1 MNNVKLSNAAL
12 EALSKEAIQIA
23 AAQIAAERLAGSD
36 ELEQRAQAR
45 KHLLPFTTYT
55 KPEYDVNWHHSAIA
69 NVLNDVVRGLLPAS
83 DPDYLYNA
91 PKRVILCAPPQT
103 GKSELVSR
111 RLPAYA
117 FGRIPDLTVIGTS
130 YGADLASLMNRD
142 IQRVISDD
150 KYRHVFPNT
159 RLNDVNIRSTSQGQY
174 LRNSDIFEI
183 VNYSGRYRSAGV
195 GGGITGMGMRLGIID
210 DPFKDQM
217 EAQSETIR
225 NNVWEWYTTTF
236 YTRNGKNGAIVIM
249 HTRWHEDDLVG
260 RLLELQKNDP
270 NADKWLVLSFPAIL
284 DDETQRSNL
293 DHREFGE
300 ALWSNKYDLDALA
313 KMKAN
318 DPDGFEALQQQRPTK
333 PGGSLLPRI
342 CFQIIE
348 GFQYFSDMVLI
359 RYWDKAGTEGSGA
372 YTAGVLMCY
381 DPQRRFGVSF
391 IIIDVQRVQF
401 EAYAREKLIRQT
413 AILDSQQFRN
423 SVSVW
428 LEQEP
433 GSGGKESAANTVLNT
448 LMGFA
453 AFSETV
459 SNQGDKQIRAHP
471 LSIQV
476 KASNVGLVAGT
487 WNEAYLQEAE
497 KFPRGKYKDQID
509 ASSGA
514 FNKLAITLEELQSY
528 TLVDDEE
535 SELGYAISPY

>member
-1 MNNVKLSNAAL
+1 M
-12 EALSKEAIQIA
+12 
-23 AAQIAAERLAGSD
+23 ERQAGKP
-36 ELEQRAQAR
+36 ELQAR
-45 KHLLPFTTYT
+45 IDARTDLLKFTQYT
-55 KPEYDVNWHHSAIA
+55 KPDYETNWHHSAICA
-69 NVLNDVVRGLLPAS
+69 VLNDVVRGLLPYNH
-83 DPDYLYNA
+83 PDYLHDA

-130 YGADLASLMNRD
+130 YGADLASMMNRD
-142 IQRVISDD
+142 IQRVISSDE
-150 KYRHVFPNT
+150 YHNVFPNT
-159 RLNDVNIRSTSQGQY
+159 KLNDVNIRSTSQGQY

-183 VNYSGRYRSAGV
+183 VNHAGRYRSAGV

-284 DDETQRSNL
+284 DDESQRSAL
-293 DHREFGE
+293 DHREFGA
-300 ALWSNKYDLDALA
+300 ALWPNKYDLDALA
-313 KMKAN
+313 KMRAN

-342 CFQIIE
+342 GFQIIE
-348 GFQYFSDMVLI
+348 QFQWFEDMVLV
-359 RYWDKAGTEGSGA
+359 RYWDKAGTEGAGA

-381 DPQRRFGVSF
+381 DPNRRYGVSY
-391 IIIDVQRVQF
+391 IIIDIKRVQF
-401 EAYAREKLIRQT
+401 EAFAREQLIRQT
-413 AILDSQQFRN
+413 AVLDYQMYRGY
-423 SVSVW
+423 VHIW
-428 LEQEP
+428 MEQEP
-433 GSGGKESAANTVLNT
+433 GSGGKESATNTVINT
-448 LMGFA
+448 LVGFNA
-453 AFSETV
+453 RSETV
-459 SNQGDKQIRAHP
+459 SNKGDKQLRAHP

-476 KASNVGLVAGT
+476 KASNVGLVAAE
-487 WNEAYLQEAE
+487 WNEPFLQESE
-497 KFPRGKYKDQID
+497 KFPRGKYKDQVD
-509 ASSGA
+509 GASGA
-514 FNKLAITLEELQSY
+514 FNKLAITWEEMQSVLY
-528 TLVDDEE
+528 VDEDEAE
-535 SELGYAISPY
+535 YGYSISPY

>member
-1 MNNVKLSNAAL
+1 M
-12 EALSKEAIQIA
+12 QIA
-23 AAQIAAERLAGSD
+23 LQQHNDARRIGSV
-36 ELEQRAQAR
+36 ELERRQVAR

-55 KPEYDVNWHHSAIA
+55 KPEYDVNWHHRAIA
-69 NVLNDVVRGLLPAS
+69 NVLNDVVRGLLPIS
-83 DPDYLYNA
+83 DHDYLANA
-91 PKRVILCAPPQT
+91 PNRVILCSPPQT

-130 YGADLASLMNRD
+130 YGADLASMMNRD
-142 IQRVISDD
+142 IQRIISGDE
-150 KYRHVFPNT
+150 YRNVFPNT
-159 RLNDVNIRSTSQGQY
+159 RLNEVNIRSTSQGQY

-183 VNYSGRYRSAGV
+183 VNHAGRYRSAGV

-236 YTRNGKNGAIVIM
+236 YTRLGKSGAIVIM

-260 RLLELQKNDP
+260 RLLELQKTDP
-270 NADKWLVLSFPAIL
+270 KADKWLVLSFPAIL
-284 DDETQRSNL
+284 DDESQRSNL

-300 ALWSNKYDLDALA
+300 ALWPNKYDLDALA

-318 DPDGFEALQQQRPTK
+318 DPDGFEALQQQRPVK
-333 PGGSLLPRI
+333 PGGSLLPRV

-348 GFQYFSDMVLI
+348 GFQYFDDMVLV
-359 RYWDKAGTEGSGA
+359 RYWDKAGTEGAGA
-372 YTAGVLMCY
+372 FTAGVLMCY

-391 IIIDVQRVQF
+391 IIVDVQRVQF

-413 AILDSQQFRN
+413 AILDAQQFRS
-423 SVSVW
+423 SVSIW

-448 LMGFA
+448 LVGFS

-471 LSIQV
+471 FSIQV
-476 KASNVGLVAGT
+476 KASNVGLAVAN
-487 WNEAYLQEAE
+487 WNEPYLQEAE

-509 ASSGA
+509 GSSGA
-514 FNKLAITLEELQSY
+514 FNKLAITLEEIQSY
-528 TLVDDEE
+528 IYQDEQE
-535 SELGYAISPY
+535 GVLGYAISEY

>member
-1 MNNVKLSNAAL
+1 MKAL
-12 EALSKEAIQIA
+12 VIEATQIA
-23 AAQIAAERLAGSD
+23 KQQFDMDRQAGKP
-36 ELEQRAQAR
+36 ELQSRVDAR
-45 KHLLPFTTYT
+45 TDLLRFTQYT
-55 KPEYDVNWHHSAIA
+55 KPDYDTNWHHRAIA
-69 NVLNDVVRGLLPAS
+69 NVLNDVVRGLLPMS
-83 DPDYLYNA
+83 DPNYLHDA

-117 FGRIPDLTVIGTS
+117 FGRIPDLTIIGTS
-130 YGADLASLMNRD
+130 YGADLSSMMNRD
-142 IQRVISDD
+142 IQRIISSDE
-150 KYRHVFPNT
+150 YRNVFPNT
-159 RLNDVNIRSTSQGQY
+159 KLNDVNIRSTSQGQY

-183 VNYSGRYRSAGV
+183 VNHAGRYRSSGV

-236 YTRNGKNGAIVIM
+236 YTRLGKSGAIVIM

-293 DHREFGE
+293 DHREYGA
-300 ALWSNKYDLDALA
+300 ALWPNKYDLDALA

-318 DPDGFEALQQQRPTK
+318 DPDGFEALQQQRPVK

-342 CFQIIE
+342 GFQIIE
-348 GFQYFSDMVLI
+348 QFQWFEDMVLV

-372 YTAGVLMCY
+372 YTSGVLMCY
-381 DPQRRFGVSF
+381 DPQRRYGVSY
-391 IIIDVQRVQF
+391 IIIDVKRVQF
-401 EAYAREKLIRQT
+401 EAFAREQLIRQT
-413 AILDSQQFRN
+413 AVLDNQMYRGF
-423 SVSVW
+423 VHIW
-428 LEQEP
+428 TEQEP
-433 GSGGKESAANTVLNT
+433 GSGGKESAQNTVINT
-448 LMGFA
+448 LVGFNA
-453 AFSETV
+453 HSETV
-459 SNQGDKQIRAHP
+459 SGKGDKQIRAHP

-476 KASNVGLVAGT
+476 KASNIGLVAGE
-487 WNEAYLQEAE
+487 WNEPYLQEAE

-514 FNKLAITLEELQSY
+514 FNKLAITWEEMQSIIY
-528 TLVDDEE
+528 QDEDE
-535 SELGYAISPY
+535 AEYGYSISPY

>member
-1 MNNVKLSNAAL
+1 VILMISEKAL
-12 EALSKEAIQIA
+12 KALVIEATQIA
-23 AAQIAAERLAGSD
+23 KQRFDAERLAGVS
-36 ELEQRAQAR
+36 ELARRKEAQTD
-45 KHLLPFTTYT
+45 LLKFTQYT
-55 KPEYDVNWHHSAIA
+55 KPDYDVNWHHKAICE
-69 NVLNDVVRGLLPAS
+69 VLNDVVRGLLPANH
-83 DPDYLYNA
+83 PDYLYDA

-130 YGADLASLMNRD
+130 YGADLASMMNRD
-142 IQRVISDD
+142 IQRVISSDE
-150 KYRHVFPNT
+150 YHNVFPNT

-183 VNYSGRYRSAGV
+183 VNHTGRYRSAGV

-236 YTRNGKNGAIVIM
+236 YTRLGQRGAIVIM

-284 DDETQRSNL
+284 DDETQRASM
-293 DHREFGE
+293 DFRAYGD
-300 ALWSNKYDLDALA
+300 ALWPNKYDLDALA
-313 KMKAN
+313 KMRAN

-342 CFQIIE
+342 GFQIVE
-348 GFQYFSDMVLI
+348 QFQWFDDMVLV

-381 DPQRRFGVSF
+381 DPQRRYGVSY
-391 IIIDVQRVQF
+391 IIMDVQRVQF
-401 EAYAREKLIRQT
+401 EAFAREKLIRQT
-413 AILDSQQFRN
+413 AILDHNMYRGF
-423 SVSVW
+423 VHIW
-428 LEQEP
+428 TEQEP
-433 GSGGKESAANTVLNT
+433 GSGGKESATNTVINT
-448 LMGFA
+448 LVGFNA
-453 AFSETV
+453 HSETV
-459 SNQGDKQIRAHP
+459 SNKGDKQLRAHP

-476 KASNVGLVAGT
+476 KASNIGLVAAE
-487 WNEAYLQEAE
+487 WNEAFLQEAE

-509 ASSGA
+509 GASGA
-514 FNKLAITLEELQSY
+514 FNKLAITWEEMQSVVY
-528 TLVDDEE
+528 EDPNETEY
-535 SELGYAISPY
+535 GYSISPY

>member
-1 MNNVKLSNAAL
+1 MISDKALKALVL
-12 EALSKEAIQIA
+12 EATLIA
-23 AAQIAAERLAGSD
+23 KQQFDAERQAGKT
-36 ELEQRAQAR
+36 ELQAR
-45 KHLLPFTTYT
+45 ITAQTDLLKFTQYT
-55 KPEYDVNWHHSAIA
+55 KPDYETNWHHAAIA
-69 NVLNDVVRGLLPAS
+69 AVLNDVVRGLLPAS
-83 DPDYLYNA
+83 HPDYLFDA

-130 YGADLASLMNRD
+130 YGADLASMMNRD
-142 IQRVISDD
+142 IQRVISSDEY
-150 KYRHVFPNT
+150 KHVFPST
-159 RLNDVNIRSTSQGQY
+159 KLNEVNIRSTSQGQY

-183 VNYSGRYRSAGV
+183 VSHSGRYRSAGV

-236 YTRNGKNGAIVIM
+236 YTRLGKRGAIVIM

-260 RLLELQKNDP
+260 RLLEKQKSDP

-284 DDETQRSNL
+284 DDESQRASM
-293 DHREFGE
+293 DYRAFGD
-300 ALWSNKYDLDALA
+300 ALWPNKYDLAALA
-313 KMKAN
+313 TMRAN
-318 DPDGFEALQQQRPTK
+318 DPDSFEALQQQRPTK

-342 CFQIIE
+342 
-348 GFQYFSDMVLI
+348 GFQTIEQFQWFEDMVLV
-359 RYWDKAGTEGSGA
+359 RYWDKAGTEGAGA

-381 DPQRRFGVSF
+381 DPKRRYGVSY

-401 EAYAREKLIRQT
+401 EAFAREKLIRQT
-413 AILDSQQFRN
+413 AVLDKQMYRGY
-423 SVSVW
+423 VYIW
-428 LEQEP
+428 MEQEP
-433 GSGGKESAANTVLNT
+433 GSGGKESAQNTVINT
-448 LMGFA
+448 LVGFNA
-453 AFSETV
+453 RSESV
-459 SNQGDKQIRAHP
+459 SNKGDKQLRAHP

-476 KASNVGLVAGT
+476 KASNVGLVVAE

-514 FNKLAITLEELQSY
+514 FNKLAITWEEMQSVVY
-528 TLVDDEE
+528 QDQDE
-535 SELGYAISPY
+535 LDYGYAISPY